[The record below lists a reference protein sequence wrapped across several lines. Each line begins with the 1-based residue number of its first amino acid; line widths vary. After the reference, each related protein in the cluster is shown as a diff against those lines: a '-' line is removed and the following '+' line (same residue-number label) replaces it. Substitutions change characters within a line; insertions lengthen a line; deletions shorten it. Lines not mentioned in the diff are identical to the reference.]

1 MSTQSILDLNR
12 EIYLD
17 KAEKNLLQMSDAY
30 FFKKRFLMG
39 EGADEDKV
47 DFYSQMYRL
56 LCTDNCEMK
65 DFIQNKIEG
74 KLEECGIKPSPQQK
88 MSEILMLAK
97 QYLETQDC
105 TLEEAVSN
113 CCEWENISW

>member
-1 MSTQSILDLNR
+1 MAQSILDLNR
-12 EIYLD
+12 ETYLE
-17 KAEKNLLQMSDAY
+17 KAEKNLLQMSDSYY
-30 FFKKRFLMG
+30 FQKKFKMG

-47 DFYSQMYRL
+47 EFYSQMYRL

-74 KLEECGIKPSPQQK
+74 KLDELNIKVAPKQTI
-88 MSEILMLAK
+88 SEILMLAK

-105 TLEEAVSN
+105 TLDEAISN
-113 CCEWENISW
+113 CCEWENILW